1 MLRNHLFK
9 LGLISVI
16 AALWAYSP
24 IDAEPTLEIPEQG
37 RNSSSKLRQPSN
49 LVRAAEGLQKRANI
63 YSNLNQTKQEI
74 ETRLEISRIYI
85 RLGQYN
91 FALEQ
96 LERILTLSPS
106 KSELAVAQKILG
118 NAYSG
123 LGKHEQAIEYYK
135 SSLKKTSTR
144 SQLSILNNLIW
155 VLNNRIESQLALA
168 REVRIES
175 EARKHQAQARRDRAL
190 ALKYTKRALA
200 LSQSETSLSAVRA
213 LIDWNRQWQQ
223 ELSPEYLD
231 RGRRILEKLPPSRSL
246 VYLTINWAKIDFS
259 NRISW
264 LEKAERIAKMIADE
278 RAKSYVFLEM
288 GYYYQDTQ
296 YLEKALDYA
305 KKAQFKAQLS
315 STYDS
320 LYRSQSLTGKL
331 YRQIGNKNAA
341 IVAYRGALASID
353 TVYQSALA
361 TQSRQITVTEFER
374 EIEPVYRETLELI
387 LKNSPSDRT
396 TLNEALVVYD
406 KLRLAQLRSYFGD
419 NCFEVNREDFSSQ
432 TLLKDKNAVLINSI
446 ILDNEVFIILQL
458 SDGRILKSSKKIST
472 EKLEKLANQWNKD
485 LSDSSNWDF
494 RSGSSFFY
502 ELIVKPFE
510 AELAQ
515 VNPQVL
521 VFIHDGILRNL
532 PMAALYDGERFLAEK
547 WASVSSLGLS
557 FTSTAKKRE
566 DFEALIFGLE
576 DSPPGW
582 SRLDNVEQEAT
593 FVQNLLGG
601 NKFLNSQFTVD
612 SLTNQIE
619 ENDEYSVLHLA
630 THGYFGGTSE
640 TSFILAYD
648 RKISAAKLED
658 ILLKSDRVIELLVL
672 SACET
677 AVGNDRAL
685 LGLAGIAARSGVAS
699 TLGSLWQVRDDEQSE
714 AVEAFYTLIKVNNV
728 NKAIALQQVQVEKI
742 KNLAHPKQW
751 AALNLIGDW

>member
-1 MLRNHLFK
+1 MLRNHLLK
-9 LGLISVI
+9 LGLIFVI
-16 AALWAYSP
+16 AALWVHSP
-24 IDAEPTLEIPEQG
+24 INAEPTLETSEEQ
-37 RNSSSKLRQPSN
+37 NSSSELRRSNN
-49 LVRAAEGLQKRANI
+49 LVRAAEDLQKRADI
-63 YSNLNQTKQEI
+63 YSDLSQTKREI
-74 ETRLEISRIYI
+74 ETLLELSRIYI
-85 RLGQYN
+85 RLGRYN
-91 FALEQ
+91 FALEE
-96 LERILTLSPS
+96 LKRILTLSPS

-123 LGKHEQAIEYYK
+123 LGRYEQAITYYK
-135 SSLKKTSTR
+135 SSLKKTPVR
-144 SQLSILNNLIW
+144 SQLSILNNLIG
-155 VLNNRIESQLALA
+155 VLNNRIESQSALA

-175 EARKHQAQARRDRAL
+175 EANEYLAQAERDRTL
-190 ALKYTKRALA
+190 ALEYAERALA
-200 LSQSETSLSAVRA
+200 LSQSETSISAIRA

-223 ELSPEYLD
+223 ELSPKYLD
-231 RGRRILEKLPPSRSL
+231 RGRRILEKLPSSRSL
-246 VYLTINWAKIDFS
+246 VYSLINWAKIDFN

-264 LEKAERIAKMIADE
+264 LEKAERIAKVIADE
-278 RAKSYVFLEM
+278 RAESYVFLEM

-296 YLEKALDYA
+296 DIEKALDYA

-341 IVAYRGALASID
+341 MVSYQGAIASID
-353 TVYQSALA
+353 TVYQNAIK
-361 TQSRQITVTEFER
+361 TQSRQITIIEFEQ

-387 LKNSPSDRT
+387 LENSQDDRA
-396 TLNEALVVYD
+396 TLNEALLVYD

-419 NCFEVNREDFSSQ
+419 NCFEVNREDFSNQ
-432 TLLKDKNAVLINSI
+432 TLLEDKNAVLVNSI
-446 ILDNEVFIILQL
+446 ILDNEVFFILQL
-458 SDGRILKSSKKIST
+458 SDGRILKSNKKISAQR
-472 EKLEKLANQWNKD
+472 LEELAKQWNKN
-485 LSDSSNWDF
+485 LNDSSDWDF

-502 ELIVKPFE
+502 ELIIKPFE

-521 VFIHDGILRNL
+521 VFINDGILRNL
-532 PMAALYDGERFLAEK
+532 PMAALYDGERFLAQK
-547 WASVSSLGLS
+547 WASVSSLGLN
-557 FTSTAKKRE
+557 FTSTSRKRK
-566 DFEALIFGLE
+566 DFEALVFGLE
-576 DSPPGW
+576 DSPQGW
-582 SRLDNVEQEAT
+582 SRLDNVEQETT
-593 FVQNLLGG
+593 FVRDLLGG
-601 NKFLNSQFTVD
+601 DKFLNSQFTVD
-612 SLTNQIE
+612 NLTNQLK
-619 ENDEYSVLHLA
+619 ENDDYSVLHLA

-714 AVEAFYTLIKVNNV
+714 TVEAFYTQIEINNV

-742 KNLAHPKQW
+742 TNFAHPQQW